1 MPPDMA
7 DSVEVRF
14 DIPRE
19 DLEILD
25 GYVAATGKS
34 RTDVMRGLLGD
45 WSRQKRHEAILICR
59 TAGINPR
66 EVEGD
71 RK

>member
-1 MPPDMA
+1 MA

-14 DIPRE
+14 DIPRDE
-19 DLEILD
+19 LDILD
-25 GYVAATGKS
+25 GFIAATGKS

-66 EVEGD
+66 ESERE